1 MFDLGWA
8 ELLVIGIVALIVVGP
23 KDLPGM
29 FRTLG
34 RFTGKI
40 RRMAREFQRAMD
52 DAADQTGMKETA
64 SDLRKMTDPSKMGM
78 DKIKEAA
85 KSFEDYDPSK
95 PSFKSGESK
104 SKSGESKSDDSKTS
118 ELSEERA
125 EAAKKIH
132 EYSAKKS
139 QERLDREK
147 AEAAEAATA
156 EPAPDAGDSGETK
169 A

>member
-1 MFDLGWA
+1 MFDLGWS

-34 RFTGKI
+34 RFTGKL

-52 DAADQTGMKETA
+52 DAADQTGVKEAA
-64 SDLRKMTDPSKMGM
+64 SDLRNMSNPTKMGM
-78 DKIKEAA
+78 DKIKDAA
-85 KSFEDYDPSK
+85 KSFEDYDPTK
-95 PSFKSGESK
+95 PSDKVKSAGPETAK
-104 SKSGESKSDDSKTS
+104 M
-118 ELSEERA
+118 SEERA
-125 EAAKKIH
+125 EAARKIR
-132 EYSAKKS
+132 EYSTKKG

-147 AEAAEAATA
+147 AEAEAESAAEKAAEAPSAS
-156 EPAPDAGDSGETK
+156 DDGGETK

>member
-29 FRTLG
+29 FRALG

-52 DAADQTGMKETA
+52 DAADQAGVKDVA
-64 SDLRKMTDPSKMGM
+64 GDLKNMTNPSRMGM

-95 PSFKSGESK
+95 PSKSSETKES
-104 SKSGESKSDDSKTS
+104 T
-118 ELSEERA
+118 LSEERA
-125 EAAKKIH
+125 DAAKKIH
-132 EYSAKKS
+132 EYSAKKT
-139 QERLDREK
+139 QERLDREN
-147 AEAAEAATA
+147 AEAAA
-156 EPAPDAGDSGETK
+156 ETPAPEQAADAGESKESK

>member
-29 FRTLG
+29 FRALG

-52 DAADQTGMKETA
+52 DAADQAGVKDVA
-64 SDLRKMTDPSKMGM
+64 GDLKNMTNPSRMGM

-95 PSFKSGESK
+95 PS
-104 SKSGESKSDDSKTS
+104 KTS
-118 ELSEERA
+118 ETKESTLSEERA
-125 EAAKKIH
+125 DAARKIH
-132 EYSAKKS
+132 EYSAKKT
-139 QERLDREK
+139 QERLDREN
-147 AEAAEAATA
+147 AEAAA
-156 EPAPDAGDSGETK
+156 ETPAPEQAADAGESKESK

>member
-29 FRTLG
+29 FRALG

-52 DAADQTGMKETA
+52 DAADQTGMKEAA
-64 SDLRKMTDPSKMGM
+64 SDLKNMTNPSKMGM

-85 KSFEDYDPSK
+85 KSFEDYDPTK
-95 PSFKSGESK
+95 P
-104 SKSGESKSDDSKTS
+104 SKSDEKTS
-118 ELSEERA
+118 STLSEERA
-125 EAAKKIH
+125 EAARKIH
-132 EYSAKKS
+132 EYSAQKS

-147 AEAAEAATA
+147 AEAAAAEAVE
-156 EPAPDAGDSGETK
+156 EPGESEEKK

>member
-29 FRTLG
+29 FRALG

-52 DAADQTGMKETA
+52 DAADQAGMKDAA
-64 SDLRKMTDPSKMGM
+64 SDLRNMTNPSKMGM
-78 DKIKEAA
+78 DKIKDAA
-85 KSFEDYDPSK
+85 KSFEDYDPTKPYKADDDK
-95 PSFKSGESK
+95 PSR
-104 SKSGESKSDDSKTS
+104 
-118 ELSEERA
+118 LSEERA

-132 EYSAKKS
+132 EYSAQKS

-147 AEAAEAATA
+147 AEAAETTDQKVVEADDG
-156 EPAPDAGDSGETK
+156 DAK

>member
-29 FRTLG
+29 FRALG
-34 RFTGKI
+34 KFTGKL

-52 DAADQTGMKETA
+52 DAADQAGVKEAA
-64 SDLRKMTDPSKMGM
+64 SDLRNMTNPSKMGM

-85 KSFEDYDPSK
+85 KSFEDYDPTK
-95 PSFKSGESK
+95 PSKSNEEES
-104 SKSGESKSDDSKTS
+104 SA
-118 ELSEERA
+118 LSEERA

-132 EYSAKKS
+132 EYSAKKT

-147 AEAAEAATA
+147 VEAADAASA
-156 EPAPDAGDSGETK
+156 EPEVDTGTSEESK